1 MLETQIEM
9 DDNQVLKWRFDI
21 STFRLI
27 GRDLITDRVT
37 ALFELV
43 KNCYDANAT
52 EVTITFDNVGLD
64 KNRESSISIKDDG
77 IGMSFTDIKDKWMVI
92 GTSNKRSNPF
102 SPEPFYRKCV
112 GEKGIGRFAVDKLGD
127 KVNII
132 TKQSEEKQWLDVE
145 IDWEAYYKQSSDSNE
160 IKLFT
165 DIENHYEYYD
175 SESINEHGTTLK
187 ITSVREIWLENDI
200 KRFIA
205 EAGKLVSPF
214 ANMSYPMQIKVI
226 APEYGIETIATK
238 NMDDVSI
245 ATTSFSLGFDISSQT
260 QDSAYFDEET
270 GKINVRTIP
279 IKSFGGIKMKVYYFD
294 EAARRRYRKEF
305 PNNQIDGVKIYR
317 DSIITTPFAENE
329 SEDDKKRDVLGIDK
343 RLWMNIFDR
352 VSTREIIGI
361 VEITKKDNS
370 MIIDATNRQDFVDNK
385 QYRDLKEFIIT
396 QLDAIEGYKKYL
408 RKQKR
413 KESRNN
419 LESAGQE
426 IQSFISSVESIA
438 EQNPNLKD
446 SLTPV
451 VEQAKK
457 TGKAVRTAI
466 KEKKEAEE
474 EFARKES
481 VYMSIMSLQEYA
493 IHITHAVRT
502 TLNKIRDRVE
512 YFNLFFPDP
521 TEEDV
526 FKRYAKEMYVE
537 FLNVNK
543 VIDYMLSYSQSNIQ
557 PEDIEL
563 DKTIREIFVEYTPLF
578 NANGITTDL
587 IIPEKVM
594 LKNTRRQ
601 FFRDILQNL
610 IDNSIKAVKDAEQ
623 KIIRCTVS
631 VAKEELIILLS
642 DTGYGIPQEKRTWV
656 FGVYNTTTQDQGGA
670 GIGLYIVK
678 TRVESLKGKVFV
690 TDSEFGETG
699 TTIRIELPFKR

>member
-1 MLETQIEM
+1 ME
-9 DDNQVLKWRFDI
+9 DNQVLKWRFDI

-64 KNRESSISIKDDG
+64 KKGESSISIKDDG

-690 TDSEFGETG
+690 TDSEFGEIG
-699 TTIRIELPFKR
+699 TTIRIELPFKK

>member
-1 MLETQIEM
+1 M
-9 DDNQVLKWRFDI
+9 DDYQVLKWRFDV

-43 KNCYDANAT
+43 KNCYDANAMET
-52 EVTITFDNVGLD
+52 TIVFNNVGLEKD
-64 KNRESSISIKDDG
+64 GESSIIIKDDG
-77 IGMSFTDIKDKWMVI
+77 IGMSFSDIRDKWMVI
-92 GTSNKRSNPF
+92 GTSNKRSNPY
-102 SPEPFYRKCV
+102 SPKPYNRKCV

-132 TKQSEEKQWLDVE
+132 TKQDGESQWLDVE
-145 IDWEAYYKQSSDSNE
+145 IDWEAYYKQSIENPD

-165 DIENHYEYYD
+165 DIENHYEFHD
-175 SESINEHGTTLK
+175 SDNPNDHGTTLI
-187 ITSVREIWLENDI
+187 ITNVREIWLENDI
-200 KRFIA
+200 KRFVE
-205 EAGKLVSPF
+205 EAAKLVSPF
-214 ANMSYPMQIKVI
+214 ANMSYPMQIKVV
-226 APEYGIETIATK
+226 APEYGIETMATK
-238 NMDDVSI
+238 NLDDVSI
-245 ATTSFSLGFDISSQT
+245 ATINFALDYDFSANT
-260 QDSAYFDEET
+260 QDSAYFNEDT
-270 GKINVRTIP
+270 GAIEIRTIP
-279 IKSFGGIKMKVYYFD
+279 IKSFGGIKMKVYFFD
-294 EAARRRYRKEF
+294 DTARRRYRKDF

-317 DSIITTPFAENE
+317 DGIITTPFAENE
-329 SEDDKKRDVLGIDK
+329 SDDDKKRDVLGIDK
-343 RLWMNIFDR
+343 RLWKNIFDR

-361 VEITKKDNS
+361 VEITKNDNP
-370 MIIDATNRQDFVDNK
+370 MIIDATNRQDFVDNE
-385 QYRDLKEFIIT
+385 QYRDLKEFIII

-408 RKQKR
+408 RKKKR
-413 KESRNN
+413 KENGN
-419 LESAGQE
+419 TLESAGQE
-426 IQSFISSVESIA
+426 IQSFISSVENIA
-438 EQNPNLKD
+438 QQNPNLKD

-481 VYMSIMSLQEYA
+481 IYMSIMSLQEYA

-512 YFNLFFPDP
+512 YFNLFYPDP
-521 TEEDV
+521 TEEDM

-563 DKTIREIFVEYTPLF
+563 DKTIKEIFIEYKPLF
-578 NANGITTDL
+578 DANGILTEI
-587 IIPEKVM
+587 IIPEKIM
-594 LKNTRRQ
+594 LRNTRQQ

-610 IDNSIKAVKDAEQ
+610 LDNSIKAVKDSPQ
-623 KIIRCTVS
+623 KIIRCS
-631 VAKEELIILLS
+631 VAIEKEKLVIMLS
-642 DTGYGIPQEKRTWV
+642 DTGNGIPEEKRIWV
-656 FGVYNTTTQDQGGA
+656 FGIYNTTTQDQGGA

-678 TRVESLKGKVFV
+678 TRVESLQGTISI
-690 TDSEFGETG
+690 TDSEFGSIG
-699 TTIRIELPFKR
+699 TTIRIELPFKK

>member
-1 MLETQIEM
+1 M
-9 DDNQVLKWRFDI
+9 DENQVLKWRFDV

-52 EVTITFDNVGLD
+52 ETTIVFNNVGLE
-64 KNRESSISIKDDG
+64 KNGESSIIIKDDG
-77 IGMSFTDIKDKWMVI
+77 IGMSFADIRDKWMVI
-92 GTSNKRSNPF
+92 GTSNKRSNPY
-102 SPEPFYRKCV
+102 SPEPFNRKCV

-132 TKQSEEKQWLDVE
+132 TKQVGENQWLDVE
-145 IDWEAYYKQSSDSNE
+145 IDWEAYYKQSAENHD

-165 DIENHYEYYD
+165 DIENHYEFHD
-175 SESINEHGTTLK
+175 SENQNDHGTTLT
-187 ITSVREIWLENDI
+187 ITNVREIWLESDI
-200 KRFIA
+200 KRFVE
-205 EAGKLVSPF
+205 EAAKLVSPF
-214 ANMSYPMQIKVI
+214 ANMSYPMQIKVV

-238 NMDDVSI
+238 NLDDVSI
-245 ATTSFSLGFDISSQT
+245 ATIDFALDFNLSANT
-260 QDSAYFDEET
+260 QDTAYFNEDTEMI
-270 GKINVRTIP
+270 GIRTIP
-279 IKSFGGIKMKVYYFD
+279 IKSFGGIKMKVYFFD
-294 EAARRRYRKEF
+294 DTARRRYRKEF

-317 DSIITTPFAENE
+317 DGIITTPFAENE
-329 SEDDKKRDVLGIDK
+329 SDDDKKRDVLGIDK
-343 RLWMNIFDR
+343 RLWKDIFDR

-361 VEITKKDNS
+361 VEITKDNNP
-370 MIIDATNRQDFVDNK
+370 MIIDATNRQDFVDNE

-396 QLDAIEGYKKYL
+396 QLDAIEGYKKYS
-408 RKQKR
+408 RKKKR
-413 KESRNN
+413 KENSNT

-426 IQSFISSVESIA
+426 IQNFISSVENIA
-438 EQNPNLKD
+438 QQNPNLKD

-481 VYMSIMSLQEYA
+481 IYMSIMSLQEYA

-512 YFNLFFPDP
+512 YFNLFYPDP
-521 TEEDV
+521 TEENI
-526 FKRYAKEMYVE
+526 FKRYAKEMYIE

-563 DKTIREIFVEYTPLF
+563 DETIKEIFTEYKPLF
-578 NANGITTDL
+578 DANDITTEI
-587 IIPEKVM
+587 IIPENIM
-594 LKNTRRQ
+594 LRNTRQQ

-610 IDNSIKAVKDAEQ
+610 LDNSIKAVKDSSQ
-623 KIIRCTVS
+623 KIIRCTV
-631 VAKEELIILLS
+631 VIEKEKLVIMLS
-642 DTGYGIPQEKRTWV
+642 DTGCGIPEEKRIWV
-656 FGVYNTTTQDQGGA
+656 FGIYNTTTQDQGGA

-678 TRVESLKGKVFV
+678 TRVESLQGNVSII
-690 TDSEFGETG
+690 DSEFGNTG
-699 TTIRIELPFKR
+699 ITVRIELPFKK

>member
-1 MLETQIEM
+1 ME
-9 DDNQVLKWRFDI
+9 DNQVLKWRFDI

-52 EVTITFDNVGLD
+52 EVTITFNNVGLD
-64 KNRESSISIKDDG
+64 KKGDSSILIKDDG

-132 TKQSEEKQWLDVE
+132 TKQSEEKKWLDVE

-370 MIIDATNRQDFVDNK
+370 MIIDATNRQDFVDNE

-396 QLDAIEGYKKYL
+396 QLDAIESYKKYS
-408 RKQKR
+408 RKQK
-413 KESRNN
+413 KKQNN
-419 LESAGQE
+419 NTLESAGQE
-426 IQSFISSVESIA
+426 IQNFISSVESIA

-457 TGKAVRTAI
+457 TGKAVKTAI

-474 EFARKES
+474 EFARKEN

-521 TEEDV
+521 TEENV

-594 LKNTRRQ
+594 LKNTRQQ

-631 VAKEELIILLS
+631 VAKDELIILLS

-656 FGVYNTTTQDQGGA
+656 FGIYNTTTQDQGGA

-690 TDSEFGETG
+690 TDSEFGEIG
-699 TTIRIELPFKR
+699 TTIRIELPFKK

>member
-1 MLETQIEM
+1 ME
-9 DDNQVLKWRFDI
+9 DNQVLKWRFDI

-52 EVTITFDNVGLD
+52 EVTIIFNNVGLD
-64 KNRESSISIKDDG
+64 KKGDSSILIKDDG

-92 GTSNKRSNPF
+92 GTSNKRSNPY

-132 TKQSEEKQWLDVE
+132 TKQNNEKQWLDVE
-145 IDWEAYYKQSSDSNE
+145 IDWEAYYKQSSENNE

-175 SESINEHGTTLK
+175 SDDLSDHGTTLK
-187 ITSVREIWLENDI
+187 ITHVREIWLENDI
-200 KRFIA
+200 KRFIE

-226 APEYGIETIATK
+226 APEYGIETLATK
-238 NMDDVSI
+238 NLDDVKI
-245 ATTSFSLGFDISSQT
+245 ATISFSLDFNVSAQT
-260 QDSAYFDEET
+260 QDNAYFNEET
-270 GKINVRTIP
+270 GDILVRTIP

-361 VEITKKDNS
+361 VEITKNDNP
-370 MIIDATNRQDFVDNK
+370 MIIDATNRQDFVDNE

-396 QLDAIEGYKKYL
+396 QLDAIESYKKYS
-408 RKQKR
+408 RKQK
-413 KESRNN
+413 KKQNN
-419 LESAGQE
+419 NSLESAGQE
-426 IQSFISSVESIA
+426 IQNFISSVESIA

-481 VYMSIMSLQEYA
+481 IYMSIMSLQEYA

-512 YFNLFFPDP
+512 YFNLFYPDP

-587 IIPEKVM
+587 IIPEKVL
-594 LKNTRRQ
+594 LKNTRQQ

-690 TDSEFGETG
+690 TDSEFGEIG
-699 TTIRIELPFKR
+699 TTIRIELPFKK

>member
-1 MLETQIEM
+1 M

-64 KNRESSISIKDDG
+64 KKGESSISIKDDG

-145 IDWEAYYKQSSDSNE
+145 IDWEAYYKQSAENKE

-165 DIENHYEYYD
+165 DIENHYEYFD
-175 SESINEHGTTLK
+175 SEDFSDHGTTLK
-187 ITSVREIWLENDI
+187 ITHVREIWLENDI
-200 KRFIA
+200 KRFIE

-226 APEYGIETIATK
+226 APEYGIKTLATK
-238 NMDDVSI
+238 NLDDVKI
-245 ATTSFSLGFDISSQT
+245 ATISFSLDFNVSAQT
-260 QDSAYFDEET
+260 QDSAYFNEET
-270 GKINVRTIP
+270 GEILVRTIP

-361 VEITKKDNS
+361 VEITKNDNP
-370 MIIDATNRQDFVDNK
+370 MIIDATNRQDFVDNE

-396 QLDAIEGYKKYL
+396 QLDAIESYKKYS
-408 RKQKR
+408 RKQK
-413 KESRNN
+413 KKQNN
-419 LESAGQE
+419 NTLESAGQE
-426 IQSFISSVESIA
+426 IQNFISSVESIA

-466 KEKKEAEE
+466 KEKKEAEK

-587 IIPEKVM
+587 IIPEKVT

-690 TDSEFGETG
+690 TDSEFGEIG

>member
-1 MLETQIEM
+1 M
-9 DDNQVLKWRFDI
+9 DNNQVLKWRFDV

-52 EVTITFDNVGLD
+52 ETTIVFNNVGLE
-64 KNRESSISIKDDG
+64 KNGESSIIIKDNG
-77 IGMSFTDIKDKWMVI
+77 IGMSFADIRDKWMVI
-92 GTSNKRSNPF
+92 GTSNKRSNPY
-102 SPEPFYRKCV
+102 SPEPFNRKCV

-132 TKQSEEKQWLDVE
+132 TKQDGENQWLDVE
-145 IDWEAYYKQSSDSNE
+145 IDWEAYYKQSAENHD

-165 DIENHYEYYD
+165 DIENHYEFHD
-175 SESINEHGTTLK
+175 SENQNDHGTTLT
-187 ITSVREIWLENDI
+187 ITNVREIWLESDI
-200 KRFIA
+200 KRFVE
-205 EAGKLVSPF
+205 EAAKLVSPF
-214 ANMSYPMQIKVI
+214 ANMSYPMQIKVV

-238 NMDDVSI
+238 NLDDVSI
-245 ATTSFSLGFDISSQT
+245 ATIDFALDFDLSANT
-260 QDSAYFDEET
+260 QDTAYFNENT
-270 GKINVRTIP
+270 GAIEIRTIP
-279 IKSFGGIKMKVYYFD
+279 IKSFGGIKMKVYFFD
-294 EAARRRYRKEF
+294 DTARRRYRKEF

-317 DSIITTPFAENE
+317 DGIITTPFAENE
-329 SEDDKKRDVLGIDK
+329 SDDDKKRDVLGIDK
-343 RLWMNIFDR
+343 RLWKDIFDR

-361 VEITKKDNS
+361 VEITKDNNP
-370 MIIDATNRQDFVDNK
+370 MIIDATNRQDFVDNE

-396 QLDAIEGYKKYL
+396 QLDAIESYKKYS
-408 RKQKR
+408 RKKKR
-413 KESRNN
+413 KENSNT

-426 IQSFISSVESIA
+426 IQNFISSVENIA
-438 EQNPNLKD
+438 QQNPNLKD

-481 VYMSIMSLQEYA
+481 IYMSIMSLQEYA

-512 YFNLFFPDP
+512 YFNLFYPDP
-521 TEEDV
+521 TEEDI
-526 FKRYAKEMYVE
+526 FKRYAKEMYFE

-563 DKTIREIFVEYTPLF
+563 DKTIKEIFIEYKPLF
-578 NANGITTDL
+578 DANHITVD
-587 IIPEKVM
+587 IVIPETIM
-594 LKNTRRQ
+594 LRNTRQQ

-610 IDNSIKAVKDAEQ
+610 LDNSIKAVKDSLQ
-623 KIIRCTVS
+623 KIIRCTV
-631 VAKEELIILLS
+631 VIEKEKLVIMLS
-642 DTGYGIPQEKRTWV
+642 DTGCGIPEEKRTWV
-656 FGVYNTTTQDQGGA
+656 FGIYNTTTQDQGGA

-678 TRVESLKGKVFV
+678 TRVESLQGNVSII
-690 TDSEFGETG
+690 DSEFGNLG
-699 TTIRIELPFKR
+699 TTVRIELPFKK

>member
-1 MLETQIEM
+1 M
-9 DDNQVLKWRFDI
+9 DENQVLKWRFDV

-52 EVTITFDNVGLD
+52 ETTIVFNNVGLE
-64 KNRESSISIKDDG
+64 KNVESSIIIKDDG
-77 IGMSFTDIKDKWMVI
+77 IGMSFADIRDKWMVI
-92 GTSNKRSNPF
+92 GTSNKRSNPY
-102 SPEPFYRKCV
+102 SPEPFNRKCV

-132 TKQSEEKQWLDVE
+132 TKQVGENQWLDVE
-145 IDWEAYYKQSSDSNE
+145 IDWEAYYKQSAENHD

-165 DIENHYEYYD
+165 DIENHYEFHD
-175 SESINEHGTTLK
+175 SENQNDHGTTLT
-187 ITSVREIWLENDI
+187 ITNVREIWLESDI
-200 KRFIA
+200 KRFVE
-205 EAGKLVSPF
+205 EAAKLVSPF
-214 ANMSYPMQIKVI
+214 ANMSYPMQIKVV

-238 NMDDVSI
+238 NLDDVSI
-245 ATTSFSLGFDISSQT
+245 ATIDFALDFNLSANT
-260 QDSAYFDEET
+260 QDTAYFNEDTEMI
-270 GKINVRTIP
+270 GIRTIP
-279 IKSFGGIKMKVYYFD
+279 IKSFGGIKMKVYFFD
-294 EAARRRYRKEF
+294 DTARRRYRKEF

-317 DSIITTPFAENE
+317 DGIITTPFAENE
-329 SEDDKKRDVLGIDK
+329 SDDDKKRDVLGIDK
-343 RLWMNIFDR
+343 RLWKDIFDR

-361 VEITKKDNS
+361 VEITKDNNP
-370 MIIDATNRQDFVDNK
+370 MIIDATNRQDFVDNE

-396 QLDAIEGYKKYL
+396 QLDAIEGYKKYS
-408 RKQKR
+408 RKKKR
-413 KESRNN
+413 KENSNT

-426 IQSFISSVESIA
+426 IQNFISSVENIA
-438 EQNPNLKD
+438 QQNPNLKD

-481 VYMSIMSLQEYA
+481 IYMSIMSLQEYA

-512 YFNLFFPDP
+512 YFNLFYPDP
-521 TEEDV
+521 TEENI
-526 FKRYAKEMYVE
+526 FKRYAKEMYIE

-563 DKTIREIFVEYTPLF
+563 DETIKEIFTEYKPLF
-578 NANGITTDL
+578 DANDITTEI
-587 IIPEKVM
+587 IIPENIM
-594 LKNTRRQ
+594 LRNTRQQ

-610 IDNSIKAVKDAEQ
+610 LDNSIKAVKDSSQ
-623 KIIRCTVS
+623 KIIRCTV
-631 VAKEELIILLS
+631 VIEKEKLVIMLS
-642 DTGYGIPQEKRTWV
+642 DTGCGIPEEKRIWV
-656 FGVYNTTTQDQGGA
+656 FGIYNTTTQDQGGA

-678 TRVESLKGKVFV
+678 TRVESLQGNVSII
-690 TDSEFGETG
+690 DSEFGNTG
-699 TTIRIELPFKR
+699 ITVRIELPFKK

>member
-1 MLETQIEM
+1 M
-9 DDNQVLKWRFDI
+9 DNGQVLKWRFDV

-43 KNCYDANAT
+43 KNCYDANAS
-52 EVTITFDNVGLD
+52 EATIIFNNVGLD
-64 KNRESSISIKDDG
+64 KKGESSIYIIDDG
-77 IGMSFTDIKDKWMVI
+77 IGMSFKDIKDKWMVI
-92 GTSNKRSNPF
+92 GTSNKRSNPY
-102 SPEPFYRKCV
+102 SPEPFSRKCV

-132 TKQSEEKQWLDVE
+132 TKQNNEKQWLDVE

-165 DIENHYEYYD
+165 DIENHYEYFD
-175 SESINEHGTTLK
+175 SEDINEHGTTLK

-200 KRFIA
+200 KRFIE

-214 ANMSYPMQIKVI
+214 ANMSYPMQIKVV

-245 ATTSFSLGFDISSQT
+245 ATISFSLDFDIAFQT

-270 GKINVRTIP
+270 GEIKIRTIP

-361 VEITKKDNS
+361 VEITKKDNP
-370 MIIDATNRQDFVDNK
+370 MIIDATNRQDFVDNE

-396 QLDAIEGYKKYL
+396 QLDAIEGYKKYS

-413 KESRNN
+413 KENSNT

-446 SLTPV
+446 SLAPV

-512 YFNLFFPDP
+512 YFNMFYPDP
-521 TEEDV
+521 TEEDI

-563 DKTIREIFVEYTPLF
+563 DETIREIFVEYTPLF
-578 NANGITTDL
+578 NSNGIRTDL
-587 IIPEKVM
+587 IIPEKIM

-631 VAKEELIILLS
+631 VEKDELIILLS
-642 DTGYGIPQEKRTWV
+642 DTGNGIPQEKRTWV

-690 TDSEFGETG
+690 TDSEFGEIG
-699 TTIRIELPFKR
+699 TTIRIELPFKK

>member
-1 MLETQIEM
+1 M
-9 DDNQVLKWRFDI
+9 DDNQVLKWRFDV

-52 EVTITFDNVGLD
+52 ETTISFNNAGLN
-64 KNRESSISIKDDG
+64 KNSESSICIQDNG
-77 IGMSFTDIKDKWMVI
+77 IGMSFADIRDKWMVI
-92 GTSNKRSNPF
+92 GTSNKRSNPY
-102 SPEPFYRKCV
+102 SPQPFNRKCV

-132 TKQSEEKQWLDVE
+132 TKQDGDNRWLNVE
-145 IDWEAYYKQSSDSNE
+145 IDWEAYYNTSTQNND

-165 DIENHYEYYD
+165 DIENHYEFYD
-175 SESINEHGTTLK
+175 SKNDHDHGTTLK
-187 ITSVREIWLENDI
+187 ITNVREVWLENDI
-200 KRFIA
+200 KRFIE
-205 EAGKLVSPF
+205 EASRLVSPF
-214 ANMSYPMQIKVI
+214 ANMSYPMQIKVV

-238 NMDDVSI
+238 NLDDVSI
-245 ATTSFSLGFDISSQT
+245 ATISFSLGFDNTKGT
-260 QDSAYFDEET
+260 QDTAYFNEET
-270 GKINVRTIP
+270 EAINIRTVP
-279 IKSFGGIKMKVYYFD
+279 IKSFGGIKMKVYFFD
-294 EAARRRYRKEF
+294 DAARRRYRKEF

-329 SEDDKKRDVLGIDK
+329 AEDDKKRDILGIDK

-361 VEITKKDNS
+361 VEITKNGNPL
-370 MIIDATNRQDFVDNK
+370 IIDATNRQDFVDNE

-408 RKQKR
+408 RKLK
-413 KESRNN
+413 KKDSNN
-419 LESAGQE
+419 SLESAGQE
-426 IQSFISSVESIA
+426 IQSFISSVENIA
-438 EQNPNLKD
+438 EQNPDLKD
-446 SLTPV
+446 SLAPV

-457 TGKAVRTAI
+457 TSKVVRSAI

-481 VYMSIMSLQEYA
+481 IYMSIMSLQEYA

-512 YFNLFFPDP
+512 YFNLFYPDP
-521 TEEDV
+521 SDEDI

-537 FLNVNK
+537 FVNVNK
-543 VIDYMLSYSQSNIQ
+543 VIDYMLSYSQSNLQ

-563 DKTIREIFVEYTPLF
+563 DVTIREIFSEYAPIL
-578 NANGITTDL
+578 TTNDIESDI
-587 IIPEKVM
+587 IIPEKIT

-610 IDNSIKAVKDAEQ
+610 IDNSIKALKNAEK
-623 KIIRCTVS
+623 KIIRCTV
-631 VAKEELIILLS
+631 VVEKEELVIMLS
-642 DTGYGIPQEKRTWV
+642 DTGYGIPEEKKSWV
-656 FGVYNTTTQDQGGA
+656 FGIYNTTTQDQGGA

-690 TDSEFGETG
+690 TDSEFGEIG
-699 TTIRIELPFKR
+699 TTIRIELPFKK

>member
-52 EVTITFDNVGLD
+52 EVTITFDNVGID
-64 KNRESSISIKDDG
+64 KNGESSISIKDDG

-361 VEITKKDNS
+361 VEITKNDNP
-370 MIIDATNRQDFVDNK
+370 MIIDATNRQDFVDNE

-631 VAKEELIILLS
+631 VAKEELIIMLS

>member
-64 KNRESSISIKDDG
+64 KNGESSISIKDDG

-200 KRFIA
+200 NRFIA

-385 QYRDLKEFIIT
+385 QYRDLKEFIICFNR
-396 QLDAIEGYKKYL
+396 IY
-408 RKQKR
+408 
-413 KESRNN
+413 
-419 LESAGQE
+419 
-426 IQSFISSVESIA
+426 
-438 EQNPNLKD
+438 
-446 SLTPV
+446 
-451 VEQAKK
+451 
-457 TGKAVRTAI
+457 RT
-466 KEKKEAEE
+466 
-474 EFARKES
+474 
-481 VYMSIMSLQEYA
+481 M
-493 IHITHAVRT
+493 IHIY
-502 TLNKIRDRVE
+502 I
-512 YFNLFFPDP
+512 YF
-521 TEEDV
+521 
-526 FKRYAKEMYVE
+526 
-537 FLNVNK
+537 
-543 VIDYMLSYSQSNIQ
+543 
-557 PEDIEL
+557 
-563 DKTIREIFVEYTPLF
+563 
-578 NANGITTDL
+578 
-587 IIPEKVM
+587 
-594 LKNTRRQ
+594 
-601 FFRDILQNL
+601 
-610 IDNSIKAVKDAEQ
+610 
-623 KIIRCTVS
+623 
-631 VAKEELIILLS
+631 
-642 DTGYGIPQEKRTWV
+642 
-656 FGVYNTTTQDQGGA
+656 
-670 GIGLYIVK
+670 
-678 TRVESLKGKVFV
+678 
-690 TDSEFGETG
+690 
-699 TTIRIELPFKR
+699 